1 MANVQYYDVIL
12 KPVITEKS
20 MNAMAEKKYTFLV
33 HPDANKTMIKEAVEN
48 MDMEEAEKQL
58 GDIS

>member
-20 MNAMAEKKYTFLV
+20 MNAMAEKSTHFLF
-33 HPDANKTMIKEAVEN
+33 IQ
-48 MDMEEAEKQL
+48 KQTRQ
-58 GDIS
+58 

>member
-20 MNAMAEKKYTFLV
+20 MDAMATRNIHSWYTQRQQE
-33 HPDANKTMIKEAVEN
+33 PD
-48 MDMEEAEKQL
+48 QR
-58 GDIS
+58 SC

>member
-20 MNAMAEKKYTFLV
+20 MNGMADKCIRKPTR
-33 HPDANKTMIKEAVEN
+33 P
-48 MDMEEAEKQL
+48 
-58 GDIS
+58 